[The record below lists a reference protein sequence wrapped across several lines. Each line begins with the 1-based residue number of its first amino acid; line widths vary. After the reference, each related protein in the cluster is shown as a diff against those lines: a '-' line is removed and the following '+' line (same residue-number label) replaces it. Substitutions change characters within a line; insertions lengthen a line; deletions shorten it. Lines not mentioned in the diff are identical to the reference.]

1 MEHLL
6 IIRFSALGDV
16 AMTVPVVCSLA
27 RQYPELRITVLSRD
41 FMRPLFSR
49 LPSNVH
55 FIGVDL
61 KKEYAGLKGLN
72 RLFRQLCKEQ
82 ITAVADLHDVL
93 RTQYLRFRFRMKGI
107 PTAHIRK
114 ERDGRKKLTR
124 RENKILVPQ
133 KTSFRKYAE
142 TLAAAGYPVETDF
155 CSLFGDGRGDL
166 SLLPLMEKKD
176 GSIWIGIA
184 PFAAHKG
191 KIYPLEQ
198 MEKIVAR
205 LSGYPTVHIFL
216 FGAGKSERSLLHDWH
231 QRYPHTTAVPDKRLT
246 LDEELIL
253 ISHLDV
259 MLSMDSANMHLAS
272 LVATPVVSVWGAT
285 HPYAGF
291 TGWNQPA
298 ENQLQAELPCRPCSI
313 FGNRPC
319 FRKDYAC
326 LHRIEPEEILDK
338 LNSITHFRPAP

>member
-16 AMTVPVVCSLA
+16 AMTVPVVYSLA
-27 RQYPELRITVLSRD
+27 RQYPELRITVLSKD
-41 FMRPLFSR
+41 FMQPLFSR

-55 FIGVDL
+55 FIGVNL

-72 RLFRQLCKEQ
+72 RLFRRICEEQ

-114 ERDGRKKLTR
+114 ERNGRKQLTR
-124 RENKILVPQ
+124 RKNKKLVPQ
-133 KTSFRKYAE
+133 KTSFRKY
-142 TLAAAGYPVETDF
+142 TDVLAASGYPVETDF
-155 CSLFGDGRGDL
+155 RSLFGDGRGDL
-166 SLLPLMEKKD
+166 SLLPFTEKKD
-176 GSIWIGIA
+176 DAIWIGIA

-198 MEKIVAR
+198 MERIIAR
-205 LSGYPTVHIFL
+205 LSEYPAIHIFL
-216 FGAGKSERSLLHDWH
+216 FGADGSEQQLLHDWH

-246 LDEELIL
+246 LDKELIL

-272 LVATPVVSVWGAT
+272 LVATPVVSIWGAT

-291 TGWNQPA
+291 AGWNQPA

-326 LHRIEPEEILDK
+326 LHRIKTEEILDK
-338 LNSITHFRPAP
+338 LNHIAHFRPAP